1 MARKTRRRR
10 FAGPIARRWFAVG
23 ALVLVGLLYYRPLHD
38 FVDARSQRAARL
50 AAVRELEK
58 QQASLE
64 RRLKHASSDAALV
77 AEARTLGYIR
87 RGDHLFIVK
96 DIPQWRRR
104 QHAGRHAASRGHR
117 R

>member
-1 MARKTRRRR
+1 MARKARRRHLR
-10 FAGPIARRWFAVG
+10 GSIARRWFAVG

-38 FVDARSQRAARL
+38 YFDASSQRAARV
-50 AAVRELEK
+50 AEVRQLEK
-58 QQASLE
+58 QQAALE
-64 RRLKHASSDAALV
+64 RRLRHASSDAALE
-77 AEARTLGYIR
+77 AAARTLGYIR
-87 RGDHLFIVK
+87 PGDHLFIVK

>member
-1 MARKTRRRR
+1 MAARKRRSRVGGR
-10 FAGPIARRWFAVG
+10 AARRWFAVG

-38 FVDARSQRAARL
+38 YLDARSQRAARV
-50 AAVRELEK
+50 AAVRQLER
-58 QQASLE
+58 QQAGLQK
-64 RRLKHASSDAALV
+64 RLDHASSLTALV

-87 RGDHLFIVK
+87 PGEHLFIVK

-104 QHAGRHAASRGHR
+104 QHAGRHAASRGNR